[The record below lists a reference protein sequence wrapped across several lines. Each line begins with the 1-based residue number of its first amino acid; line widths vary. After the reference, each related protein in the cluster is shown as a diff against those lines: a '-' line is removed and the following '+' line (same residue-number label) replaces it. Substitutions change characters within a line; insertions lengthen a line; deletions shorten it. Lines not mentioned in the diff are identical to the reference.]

1 MALLNG
7 ILYPHSFQWQS
18 YKCNHTVTRSF
29 TLIFFQGYK
38 KLSSNIF
45 DDSANLITLEN
56 WLEKKLEPLF
66 NPLADIILNKEDQFW
81 RRIKGASRRYSDTT
95 QSNIKISSKAC

>member
-1 MALLNG
+1 MT
-7 ILYPHSFQWQS
+7 ILQMQS
-18 YKCNHTVTRSF
+18 YGYPVF
-29 TLIFFQGYK
+29 YVDIFSGLQK
-38 KLSSNIF
+38 AKLQHF

-95 QSNIKISSKAC
+95 QSNIKISSKPCQFYLNI

>member
-1 MALLNG
+1 MDFCTPILSNDNLTNAIIRLPGLLRR
-7 ILYPHSFQWQS
+7 Y
-18 YKCNHTVTRSF
+18 
-29 TLIFFQGYK
+29 FFQGYK

-45 DDSANLITLEN
+45 DDSANLMTLEN

-81 RRIKGASRRYSDTT
+81 RRIKGASRCYSDTT
-95 QSNIKISSKAC
+95 QSNIKISSQAC